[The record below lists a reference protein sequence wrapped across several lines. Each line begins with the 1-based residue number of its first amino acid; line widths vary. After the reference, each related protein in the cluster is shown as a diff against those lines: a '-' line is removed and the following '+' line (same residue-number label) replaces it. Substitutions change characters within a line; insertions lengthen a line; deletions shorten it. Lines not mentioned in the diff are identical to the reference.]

1 MTTRVFAFVKKGAM
15 ATAFAALLFTAPFSD
30 NAKAQLTSE
39 RTMVTFSNPV
49 EVPGHILP
57 AGKYY
62 FERTQLPKI
71 DPDVIQIFDSTGQGL
86 VATVLCRAEI
96 WNSPMKHPLVQMAE
110 TPAGETPRVREFVA
124 RGATYGHIFLYGN
137 RYEEGR

>member
-1 MTTRVFAFVKKGAM
+1 MSTRVFDFIRKGTV
-15 ATAFAALLFTAPFSD
+15 ATAFASLLFTVPFSGT
-30 NAKAQLTSE
+30 ATAQLTSE
-39 RTMVTFSNPV
+39 RTMVTFSNSV

-57 AGKYY
+57 AGTYY

-96 WNSPMKHPLVQMAE
+96 WNSTMKHPLVQMDE
-110 TPAGETPRVREFVA
+110 TAAGQTPRVRQFVA
-124 RGATYGHIFLYGN
+124 RGATYGHIFLYG
-137 RYEEGR
+137 RSEEGR